1 MTARIAHSLLDVDRQ
16 GNLTVATVTTRAVA
30 DEEAV
35 HTLGEQLSRLAS
47 EVGHQR
53 LMLNLGNVESLAT
66 KALGQLITCHKRI
79 RAAGGRLMLCNLN
92 PTIHE
97 ILRTTRMDRLFDIW
111 EDASLPM
118 SLEGDAATA
127 ERAADGEPGRTGLAR
142 ARVALCDPRPDYAD
156 LLAIALAQDLPIAHY
171 STLDELERNCQRDL
185 PAAIALPLRW
195 PVESADQD
203 DAGVLR
209 FIREYGRHVAV
220 VVYADTN
227 RLSIESY
234 SRALAAGARQ
244 VVHEETHTFV
254 EDLRQTLA
262 RLVSDHFAHLEEQE
276 SLTTLFAQHGLLG
289 ESMALREVFRRAV
302 KASHLSDLPILIT
315 GETGTGKQRLAEAIH
330 ALDQRRGRRPFVT
343 VNCSAISKT
352 LAESELFG
360 HSRGAFSGAAGDRL
374 GLFRAANGG
383 TILLDEVGE
392 LDLEL
397 QPKLLRVLQER
408 RLLPL
413 GEDFEHPID
422 VRIIAATNRPL
433 EDMIAQG
440 RFRSDLYQ
448 RLNVFQVRIPPLR
461 ERPDDIECQARHFL
475 LDHQRSGERTVID
488 LSPRVLDALR
498 LLPWEG
504 NTRQLENLIR
514 ETLAHK
520 QRGQLL
526 QMEDL
531 PRWVLERIA
540 STAHAPIPNNH
551 RDEPDADSLTL
562 LARQACDQG
571 LTLSDAVDEFER
583 RLILEMLRRTGGNR
597 TRTANLLG
605 LNPRSI
611 FNKIKKHKLD

>member
-1 MTARIAHSLLDVDRQ
+1 MLAPIAHPLLDVDRQ
-16 GNLTVATVTTRAVA
+16 GNLTVATLTARALA
-30 DEEAV
+30 DEQAV
-35 HTLGEQLSRLAS
+35 HSLGEQLSRLAS
-47 EVGHQR
+47 EVGRHR
-53 LMLNLGNVESLAT
+53 LMLNLGNVELLGT
-66 KALGQLITCHKRI
+66 LALGQLITCQKRI
-79 RAAGGRLMLCNLN
+79 RTAGGRLMLCNLN
-92 PTIHE
+92 PTIEE
-97 ILRTTRMDRLFDIW
+97 IFRTTRMDELFDIW
-111 EDASLPM
+111 KDTALP
-118 SLEGDAATA
+118 SDE
-127 ERAADGEPGRTGLAR
+127 EPSRTTHALAG
-142 ARVALCDPRPDYAD
+142 VALCDPRPDYAD
-156 LLAIALAQDLPIAHY
+156 LLTIALMQDLPITRY
-171 STLDELERNCQRDL
+171 SSLDELERNCRRDL
-185 PAAIALPLRW
+185 PAAIALPLQW
-195 PVESADQD
+195 PGAVEYDPA
-203 DAGVLR
+203 VLG
-209 FIREYGRHVAV
+209 FIREFGRHVAI

-254 EDLRQTLA
+254 EDLRQTLT
-262 RLVSDHFAHLEEQE
+262 RLVSDHLAHLEEQE
-276 SLTTLFAQHGLLG
+276 HLTALFAQHGLIG
-289 ESMALREVFRRAV
+289 ASPALREVFLRAI
-302 KASHLSDLPILIT
+302 KASHLSDLPILIL

-330 ALDQRRGRRPFVT
+330 ALDQRRGQRPFVT

-360 HSRGAFSGAAGDRL
+360 HSRGAFSGAASDRL

-440 RFRSDLYQ
+440 RFRADLYQ

-475 LDHQRSGERTVID
+475 LSYQQRKGERTIID
-488 LSPRVLDALR
+488 LSPRVVDALK

-531 PRWVLERIA
+531 PRWVLEKIA
-540 STAHAPIPNNH
+540 STPHAPIPTTTAEK
-551 RDEPDADSLTL
+551 DTDSLSQM
-562 LARQACDQG
+562 ARQACDDG
-571 LTLSDAVDEFER
+571 LTLSEAVDEFER
-583 RLILEMLRRTGGNR
+583 RLLLETLKRTGGNR
-597 TRTANLLG
+597 TRTASLLG

>member
-1 MTARIAHSLLDVDRQ
+1 
-16 GNLTVATVTTRAVA
+16 
-30 DEEAV
+30 
-35 HTLGEQLSRLAS
+35 
-47 EVGHQR
+47 
-53 LMLNLGNVESLAT
+53 MLNLGNVGLLSSL
-66 KALGQLITCHKRI
+66 ALGQLISCHKRI
-79 RAAGGRLMLCNLN
+79 QAAGGRLTLCNLN
-92 PTIHE
+92 PSILE
-97 ILRTTRMDRLFDIW
+97 ILRTTRMDQLWDIW
-111 EDASLPM
+111 NDEGHPM
-118 SLEGDAATA
+118 LLEGSTGRATL
-127 ERAADGEPGRTGLAR
+127 EPEEESRRMGHAI
-142 ARVALCDPRPDYAD
+142 APVALCDPRPEYAD
-156 LLAIALAQDLPIAHY
+156 LLGVALVQDLPIVRC
-171 STLDELERNCQRDL
+171 STLNELEHYCRRDL

-195 PVESADQD
+195 MGQGAGED
-203 DAGVLR
+203 DAAVLR
-209 FIREYGRHVAV
+209 FIREFSRQVAI

-244 VVHEETHTFV
+244 VVHEEAHTFV
-254 EDLRQTLA
+254 EDLRQTLT
-262 RLVSDHFAHLEEQE
+262 RVVSDRLAHLEEQE
-276 SLTTLFAQHGLLG
+276 HLTALFAQHGLIG
-289 ESMALREVFRRAV
+289 ASGALREVFRRAV
-302 KASHLSDLPILIT
+302 KASHLSDLPIMIL

-330 ALDQRRGRRPFVT
+330 TLDQRRGQRPFVT

-397 QPKLLRVLQER
+397 QPKLLRVLQDR

-440 RFRSDLYQ
+440 RFRADLYQ

-475 LDHQRSGERTVID
+475 LHYQRSGERHVID

-514 ETLAHK
+514 EMLAHK

-531 PRWVLERIA
+531 PRWLLEKIA
-540 STAHAPIPNNH
+540 SKPHASIPIGETAAQ
-551 RDEPDADSLTL
+551 ETDSLTA

-571 LTLSDAVDEFER
+571 LTLSEAVDEFER
-583 RLILEMLRRTGGNR
+583 RLLLETLKRTGGNR
-597 TRTANLLG
+597 TRTASLLG
-605 LNPRSI
+605 LNPRSV